1 MNSSKLQTVSLVG
14 AGPGDPELLT
24 VKALK
29 RIQAADV
36 ILSDDLVDPR
46 VLALAHPAAR
56 ILYVGKRGGCVSTE
70 QRFIHDL
77 MIREASSGARVVR
90 LKGGDPFMFGRGSEE
105 VDALREAGIEV
116 EVVSGLTSGIAAPA
130 SIGIPV
136 TDRRHAPGVA
146 FVTGHSRDGA
156 RAGEGPDWA
165 ALARSRLTLVIY
177 MGLSQAE
184 QIVQALI
191 EGGLSADTPAAA
203 ISAAHT
209 AQQRQQVCHLAE
221 LPAMLLREQL
231 PSPAIL
237 VVGQVVRQAQ
247 AWDDL
252 LQSLAQPVP
261 GSMPQ
266 VRMVGR
272 RA

>member
-1 MNSSKLQTVSLVG
+1 MNDIASITAPAQVALVG

-24 VKALK
+24 LRALK
-29 RIQAADV
+29 RIQDADV
-36 ILSDDLVDPR
+36 ILSDDLIDAR
-46 VLALAHPAAR
+46 VLALAKTGAR

-70 QRFIHDL
+70 QRFIHEL
-77 MIREASSGARVVR
+77 MIREARSGAKVVR
-90 LKGGDPFMFGRGSEE
+90 LKGGDPFMFGRGAEE
-105 VDALREAGIEV
+105 VDALREVGIAV
-116 EVVSGLTSGIAAPA
+116 EVVNGLTSGLAAPA

-156 RAGEGPDWA
+156 RAGDGPDWA

-184 QIVQALI
+184 HIVQALMA
-191 EGGLSADTPAAA
+191 GGLTADTPAAA

-247 AWDDL
+247 AWSDL
-252 LQSLAQPVP
+252 LQSLDASTPP
-261 GSMPQ
+261 RTAS
-266 VRMVGR
+266 
-272 RA
+272 AWA